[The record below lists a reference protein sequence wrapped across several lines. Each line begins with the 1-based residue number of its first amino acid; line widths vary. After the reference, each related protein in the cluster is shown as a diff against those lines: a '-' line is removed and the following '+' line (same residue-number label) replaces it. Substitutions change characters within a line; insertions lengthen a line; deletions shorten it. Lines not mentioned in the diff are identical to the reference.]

1 MFLCSLWTFV
11 VIKPAVLCEETKS
24 DDEGG
29 ALDRQVVYGAFT
41 STNDKDDIRLAP
53 PPFIGY
59 LLKGGLAI
67 LFSGKRWFEKIIQKY
82 ARLSFRGKSV
92 SSLANLKFALVH
104 AHISKMGST

>member
-1 MFLCSLWTFV
+1 MTKGGHWT
-11 VIKPAVLCEETKS
+11 
-24 DDEGG
+24 
-29 ALDRQVVYGAFT
+29 DRWYMVHSPPQMTRTT
-41 STNDKDDIRLAP
+41 SVWPP